1 MPERLCLSCTEVGE
15 AFATDPALQRIM
27 SQHPMPGAPEGA
39 VPCTFAAEGSTMED
53 IMEQCAKHAS
63 ENHGWHSFPPEMWNE
78 MRKHVRTV
86 QA

>member
-1 MPERLCLSCTEVGE
+1 MPEQLCLSCTNVAQ
-15 AFATDPALQRIM
+15 AFANDPALQRIL
-27 SQHPMPGAPEGA
+27 SHHPAPGRPDELCGFTAQ
-39 VPCTFAAEGSTMED
+39 GSTMEE

-63 ENHGWHSFPPEMWNE
+63 ESHGWHSFPPEMWNE